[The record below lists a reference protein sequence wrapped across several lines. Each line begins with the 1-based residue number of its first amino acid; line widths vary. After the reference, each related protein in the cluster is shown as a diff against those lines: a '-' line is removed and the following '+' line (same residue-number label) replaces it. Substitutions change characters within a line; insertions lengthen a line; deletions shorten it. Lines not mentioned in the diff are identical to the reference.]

1 MFRDGFVPMSEQA
14 KSSRVD
20 PAALGGEGEVYMVQT
35 QKMAVSITRT
45 AANSGRTSQNTG
57 LEPPDLGPLNPPDF
71 GAPGLASLRGLRP
84 PGLRALELSAT
95 SKE

>member
-1 MFRDGFVPMSEQA
+1 MTAVVVSESLGTAFMTVSEQTEC
-14 KSSRVD
+14 SEMD
-20 PAALGGEGEVYMVQT
+20 LHLQP
-35 QKMAVSITRT
+35 RT